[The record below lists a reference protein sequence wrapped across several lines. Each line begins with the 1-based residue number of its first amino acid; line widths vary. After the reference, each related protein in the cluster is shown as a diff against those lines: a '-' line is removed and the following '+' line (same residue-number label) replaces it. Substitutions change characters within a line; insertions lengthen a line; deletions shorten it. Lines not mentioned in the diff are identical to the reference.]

1 MARRNR
7 NKLLV
12 PQARQGLD
20 ELKSKIMGSS
30 NPEDAKFEAAN
41 EVGVQLNKGYNGKL
55 TSEQAGKIGGR
66 LGGSMVKE
74 LIQMAKED
82 LNKKQ
87 Q

>member
-20 ELKSKIMGSS
+20 ELKAKMMNTS
-30 NPEDAKFEAAN
+30 NPDDARFEAAN
-41 EVGVQLNKGYNGKL
+41 EVGVPLNKRYNGNL

-66 LGGSMVKE
+66 LWWQHG
-74 LIQMAKED
+74 
-82 LNKKQ
+82 
-87 Q
+87 